1 MNKWV
6 TGKGTKIEL
15 VYFGPSSVYRV
26 SNGKDAFL
34 VDAATLG
41 AAREVADAVKMA
53 GEPTPF
59 LLVLTHTH
67 FDHAGAAYL
76 LKGEFGL
83 KIAVHRHDA
92 GFLATGLSPFPAG
105 TTLGTKAFMAL
116 VKRPGELVTRY
127 PGVEA
132 DILVDE
138 EYSLA
143 GHGFD
148 ARIVHTPGHTE
159 GCVSVI
165 VDDEIAI
172 VGDTLYGLAKKSIV
186 SPLVDDKDKLFE
198 SVCALCDSGCGL
210 FLPGHGPAITR
221 DRLKEQIDDLV
232 RRRRLKAQ
240 RKSRQASEE

>member
-1 MNKWV
+1 MNTWF

-26 SNGKDAFL
+26 SNGNEAFL
-34 VDAATLG
+34 VDSATFG
-41 AAREVADAVKMA
+41 TAREVADAVKKA
-53 GEPTPF
+53 GDPMPS

-76 LKGEFGL
+76 LKGELGL
-83 KIAVHRHDA
+83 KIAVARHDA

-105 TTLGTKAFMAL
+105 TTLGTKAFMAV

-132 DILVDE
+132 DILIDD

-143 GHGFD
+143 AHGFD

-165 VDDEIAI
+165 VDDEIVM
-172 VGDTLYGLAKKSIV
+172 VGDILYGLSKKSIV
-186 SPLVDDKDKLFE
+186 SPLVDDKDKLFD
-198 SVCALCDSGCGL
+198 SVCALYDSGCEL

-221 DRLKEQIDDLV
+221 ERVKEQIDDLV

-240 RKSRQASEE
+240 RKSRQASAE